1 MLSTLNQHRNNFQA
15 LRTFVLK
22 CMVSR
27 RPYTQSPEAEQPG
40 LPAHL
45 TAAQTAAEPRGA
57 SGPAGIGAPQREEQ
71 HQRPRK
77 RLEKVGNPKSRP
89 RTSIHLSLALPLPKI
104 NTVRLV
110 SLYHC
115 LRMGTRRPS
124 LSVCNYTATSREG
137 SRASGGLPGWG
148 SKEPRGRDSWCGRV
162 AVPRRGSPPCR

>member
-1 MLSTLNQHRNNFQA
+1 
-15 LRTFVLK
+15 
-22 CMVSR
+22 MVSR
-27 RPYTQSPEAEQPG
+27 CPYTESPEAEQPG

-77 RLEKVGNPKSRP
+77 RLEKVGNPKLRP

-124 LSVCNYTATSREG
+124 LSACHYTATSREG
-137 SRASGGLPGWG
+137 SRASGGLPGWA
-148 SKEPRGRDSWCGRV
+148 SKQPRGGIPGA
-162 AVPRRGSPPCR
+162 AVWLFPGEAPHPAGDGSPLEDRKDPFCL